1 MVSESAQRVRLDN
14 SLRSPVRDARRIG
27 PTDPGQIVHLN
38 VITRRRADAP
48 PLPGQ
53 SYWMAT
59 PPGRRAFVSVEDFAR
74 RFGSAQEDQDLIAQF
89 AARHDLSVVEASL
102 GRRSVIVSGTVA
114 AAEDALAVRFSDY
127 QAGPE
132 TYRGHE
138 GYVHLPA
145 DIAGVVEG
153 ILGLDNRRLG
163 RRATNGGPYGASPLT
178 PPQVAAAYQFP
189 TVPPD
194 ATGQTIGI
202 LEFGGGFNQADLY
215 QYFSG
220 LGGLKAPVPVVGYGT
235 PVLAGLSAN
244 SPDIEVTLDIDVAGS
259 VAQGATIVVYFGTGT
274 KAPGVPDE
282 LGWSALLGTAIH
294 DATNKPAVLSI
305 SWSFAEEAWPT
316 GALDT
321 ISTLFQEAAALGIT
335 VFASSGDYG
344 ASGYPA
350 LDGGDGHQHVHYP
363 ASDPYVT
370 GCGGTTLV
378 LESPGSENT
387 WNDSTW
393 NNNLGWRLGATGGG
407 VSGHFQI
414 SKAPWQ
420 SGVSINGQA
429 LSFRGVPDVAGN
441 ASPFS
446 GYDLVLYG
454 TSASQI
460 SQLNEKGPGYI
471 AGTSA
476 VAPLYAGLIALINAQ
491 ISADF
496 RDPSFRIGY
505 LNPTLYA
512 LQGTGIFN
520 DIADG
525 GNNDYN
531 GVAGYKAM
539 VGWDACTGL
548 GSINGDALAV
558 GIVGMLGVQ
567 NQGCL
572 SLAQLR
578 SLLGAARVRMLHIVR
593 SARG

>member
-1 MVSESAQRVRLDN
+1 
-14 SLRSPVRDARRIG
+14 
-27 PTDPGQIVHLN
+27 
-38 VITRRRADAP
+38 
-48 PLPGQ
+48 
-53 SYWMAT
+53 
-59 PPGRRAFVSVEDFAR
+59 
-74 RFGSAQEDQDLIAQF
+74 
-89 AARHDLSVVEASL
+89 
-102 GRRSVIVSGTVA
+102 
-114 AAEDALAVRFSDY
+114 
-127 QAGPE
+127 
-132 TYRGHE
+132 
-138 GYVHLPA
+138 
-145 DIAGVVEG
+145 
-153 ILGLDNRRLG
+153 
-163 RRATNGGPYGASPLT
+163 
-178 PPQVAAAYQFP
+178 
-189 TVPPD
+189 
-194 ATGQTIGI
+194 
-202 LEFGGGFNQADLY
+202 
-215 QYFSG
+215 
-220 LGGLKAPVPVVGYGT
+220 
-235 PVLAGLSAN
+235 
-244 SPDIEVTLDIDVAGS
+244 
-259 VAQGATIVVYFGTGT
+259 
-274 KAPGVPDE
+274 
-282 LGWSALLGTAIH
+282 
-294 DATNKPAVLSI
+294 
-305 SWSFAEEAWPT
+305 
-316 GALDT
+316 
-321 ISTLFQEAAALGIT
+321 LGIT

-344 ASGYPA
+344 ASGYSA

-420 SGVSINGQA
+420 SGVSINGQV

-460 SQLNEKGPGYI
+460 SQLNVNGPGYI

-476 VAPLYAGLIALINAQ
+476 VAPLYAGLTALINAQ

-558 GIVGMLGVQ
+558 GIVGLLGVQ